1 MHMFII
7 ELTYTQPIDIVEQ
20 WLASHKA
27 YLQEHFASG
36 EFIASGPKIPRD
48 GGIIVC
54 IADQK
59 SIQALIEEDP
69 FYQQGIAEFRV
80 REFKVSRH
88 HDALKRLVDSD
99 SSA

>member
-1 MHMFII
+1 MFII
-7 ELTYTQPIDIVEQ
+7 ELTYIQPIDIVEQ

-27 YLQEHFASG
+27 YLQQHFTSG

-54 IADQK
+54 IADRK

-69 FYQQGIAEFRV
+69 FYQQDIAEFRV
-80 REFKVSRH
+80 REFEVSRH